1 MNREGILN
9 RIGTH
14 KDEIKQYGVK
24 RLVLVGSYAREEA
37 NKSSDIDFLVEFE
50 EGRGLFDDYI
60 GLKRTLENILNHEID
75 LIKRKLVRK
84 ELKQSILGGKKIEAT
99 V

>member
-1 MNREGILN
+1 MNREEILN
-9 RIGTH
+9 RVGAH

-24 RLVLVGSYAREEA
+24 RLVLVGSYACEEA
-37 NKSSDIDFLVEFE
+37 SESSDIDFLVEFE

-75 LIKRKLVRK
+75 LIKKKLVRK